1 MVPSQGASLTGK
13 YHAIDSRITMRWKTG
28 ENDCVWTGW
37 EHNISGR
44 RVFHGAATFYAT
56 GYRMSAAK
64 LHKFFTSDFEV
75 CHPRCVYI
83 N

>member
-1 MVPSQGASLTGK
+1 MVPSQVASLKGK
-13 YHAIDSRITMRWKTG
+13 YHVVNSRIAMRWRTG
-28 ENDCVWTGW
+28 EDDCVRTGW

-64 LHKFFTSDFEV
+64 LHKFLTSEFYGSE
-75 CHPRCVYI
+75 R
-83 N
+83 

>member
-1 MVPSQGASLTGK
+1 MRGIQERIHRIK
-13 YHAIDSRITMRWKTG
+13 YEALY
-28 ENDCVWTGW
+28 NVWSGW

-64 LHKFFTSDFEV
+64 PHKFLTSEFCGSEK
-75 CHPRCVYI
+75 
-83 N
+83 